1 MITRAYQ
8 NSKGER
14 QEVTLSPEV
23 WESIT
28 DVDLENILGFAEEP
42 EVVSAPEAAEA
53 PEAAVAPEAAEAP
66 EEVAAP
72 VKQKAPVKKRQ
83 AK

>member
-14 QEVTLSPEV
+14 QEVTLSPEI
-23 WESIT
+23 WEGIT
-28 DVDLENILGFAEEP
+28 DADLEKILGFAEEP
-42 EVVSAPEAAEA
+42 KVDSAPEEA
-53 PEAAVAPEAAEAP
+53 KAPAKA
-66 EEVAAP
+66 
-72 VKQKAPVKKRQ
+72 KAPVKKRQ

>member
-23 WESIT
+23 WNSIT
-28 DVDLENILGFAEEP
+28 EVDLEKILGFAEEP
-42 EVVSAPEAAEA
+42 KVEPAPKEAKA
-53 PEAAVAPEAAEAP
+53 PAKA
-66 EEVAAP
+66 
-72 VKQKAPVKKRQ
+72 KAPVKKRS

>member
-23 WESIT
+23 WESVT
-28 DVDLENILGFAEEP
+28 EVDLANILGFNEEP
-42 EVVSAPEAAEA
+42 EVELPEAAE
-53 PEAAVAPEAAEAP
+53 
-66 EEVAAP
+66 AP

>member
-28 DVDLENILGFAEEP
+28 EVDLENILGFAEEP
-42 EVVSAPEAAEA
+42 EVVSAPEAVE
-53 PEAAVAPEAAEAP
+53 APEAAEAP

-83 AK
+83 VK

>member
-14 QEVTLSPEV
+14 QEVTLSAEA
-23 WESIT
+23 WEAIT
-28 DVDLENILGFAEEP
+28 DVDLANILGFADEP
-42 EVVSAPEAAEA
+42 EVESAPEAVE
-53 PEAAVAPEAAEAP
+53 
-66 EEVAAP
+66 
-72 VKQKAPVKKRQ
+72 APVKKRR

>member
-14 QEVTLSPEV
+14 QEVTLSAEA

-28 DVDLENILGFAEEP
+28 EVDLANILGFAEEP
-42 EVVSAPEAAEA
+42 EVEPAPEAVE
-53 PEAAVAPEAAEAP
+53 
-66 EEVAAP
+66 
-72 VKQKAPVKKRQ
+72 APVKKRR

>member
-14 QEVTLSPEV
+14 QEVTLPVEA

-28 DVDLENILGFAEEP
+28 EVDLANILGFAEEP
-42 EVVSAPEAAEA
+42 EVELPEAAE
-53 PEAAVAPEAAEAP
+53 E
-66 EEVAAP
+66 AP

-83 AK
+83 VK

>member
-23 WESIT
+23 WDSIT
-28 DVDLENILGFAEEP
+28 DVDLEKILGFAEEA
-42 EVVSAPEAAEA
+42 EVESAPEEAEA
-53 PEAAVAPEAAEAP
+53 PAKA
-66 EEVAAP
+66 
-72 VKQKAPVKKRQ
+72 KAPVKKRS

>member
-1 MITRAYQ
+1 MITRAYK

-14 QEVTLSPEV
+14 QEVTLSPES

-28 DVDLENILGFAEEP
+28 EVDLENILGFAEEP
-42 EVVSAPEAAEA
+42 EVESVPEAVEA
-53 PEAAVAPEAAEAP
+53 K
-66 EEVAAP
+66 AP
-72 VKQKAPVKKRQ
+72 VKQKAAVKKRQ

>member
-1 MITRAYQ
+1 MITRAYH

-14 QEVTLSPEV
+14 QEVTLAPEV

-28 DVDLENILGFAEEP
+28 EVDLANILGFNEEP
-42 EVVSAPEAAEA
+42 EVELPEA
-53 PEAAVAPEAAEAP
+53 
-66 EEVAAP
+66 VAAP

>member
-8 NSKGER
+8 NAEGER

-28 DVDLENILGFAEEP
+28 EEQLQRALGFGKL
-42 EVVSAPEAAEA
+42 
-53 PEAAVAPEAAEAP
+53 VAK
-66 EEVAAP
+66 AAP
-72 VKQKAPVKKRQ
+72 AAKKAAAKK
-83 AK
+83 K

>member
-23 WESIT
+23 WDSIT
-28 DVDLENILGFAEEP
+28 DVDLEKILGFVEESN
-42 EVVSAPEAAEA
+42 VDS
-53 PEAAVAPEAAEAP
+53 AP
-66 EEVAAP
+66 EEVKVPA
-72 VKQKAPVKKRQ
+72 KAPVKKRQ

>member
-14 QEVTLSPEV
+14 QEVTLSPEA

-28 DVDLENILGFAEEP
+28 EVDLENILGFAKEP
-42 EVVSAPEAAEA
+42 EVESVPEAVEAE
-53 PEAAVAPEAAEAP
+53 
-66 EEVAAP
+66 AP
-72 VKQKAPVKKRQ
+72 VKQKAAVKKRQ

>member
-14 QEVTLSPEV
+14 QEVTLSAEV
-23 WESIT
+23 WDSIT
-28 DVDLENILGFAEEP
+28 DVDLEKILGFAEEA
-42 EVVSAPEAAEA
+42 EVDSI
-53 PEAAVAPEAAEAP
+53 P
-66 EEVAAP
+66 EEAKAP
-72 VKQKAPVKKRQ
+72 AKAKAPVKKRS

>member
-14 QEVTLSPEV
+14 QELTLSPEV
-23 WESIT
+23 WDSIT
-28 DVDLENILGFAEEP
+28 DVDLEKILGFAEEAEVDSVP
-42 EVVSAPEAAEA
+42 EEAEA
-53 PEAAVAPEAAEAP
+53 PAKA
-66 EEVAAP
+66 
-72 VKQKAPVKKRQ
+72 KAPVKKRS

>member
-28 DVDLENILGFAEEP
+28 DVDLANILGFNEEP
-42 EVVSAPEAAEA
+42 EVELPEAVEAPEAAEA
-53 PEAAVAPEAAEAP
+53 T
-66 EEVAAP
+66 EEVEAP

>member
-28 DVDLENILGFAEEP
+28 EVDLENILGFAEEP
-42 EVVSAPEAAEA
+42 EVVSAPEAVE
-53 PEAAVAPEAAEAP
+53 APEAAEAP
-66 EEVAAP
+66 VEVAAP

>member
-28 DVDLENILGFAEEP
+28 DVDLANILGFAEEP
-42 EVVSAPEAAEA
+42 EVVSA

>member
-1 MITRAYQ
+1 MITRAYK
-8 NSKGER
+8 NANGER
-14 QEVTLSPEV
+14 QEVTLSAES

-42 EVVSAPEAAEA
+42 EVESVPEAVEA
-53 PEAAVAPEAAEAP
+53 D
-66 EEVAAP
+66 AP
-72 VKQKAPVKKRQ
+72 VKQKAAVKKRQ